1 MQLRQDFEK
10 LHLRSTF
17 PSLNRQVTNEMPTGS
32 LGFQKCLNI
41 GIANLEG
48 GGGGNLRIS
57 YCNSQYLS
65 LLSMKLQLWKLP
77 QIAQCRSLARK
88 FRHCHLYEQVSAM
101 IIHWKKSGRQNL
113 EVLCNNSHEEN
124 SDDEKTNKTELQLK
138 WSFIQGNIETDVDL
152 MSLNLVHMKSLDLG
166 AYEFLGFSA
175 DGVDGPWCIWSPWI
189 WCIWSPWTLMQMKM
203 EKCRLCR
210 VWDPY
215 CTWCI

>member
-41 GIANLEG
+41 GIANLEGGGG

-124 SDDEKTNKTELQLK
+124 SDDEKTNKTELQFK
-138 WSFIQGNIETDVDL
+138 WSFIKGNIETDVDL
-152 MSLNLVHMKSLDLG
+152 MSLNLAHMKSLDLG

-175 DGVDGPWCIWSPWI
+175 DGVDGPWCIWSPW
-189 WCIWSPWTLMQMKM
+189 TLMQMKM
-203 EKCRLCR
+203 EKCRL
-210 VWDPY
+210 
-215 CTWCI
+215 WCIL